1 MLTAFQILDLRER
14 GAETVAHSEG
24 TGVGAFATKSGVTT
38 SSNGPPH
45 VKRGGVVIRHR
56 GPGSTIASNIMLS
69 TIGSIQPDLEAA
81 DVELDEMHFE
91 SGMGFAGDSSR
102 TLGSLEHTSPAP
114 AYNSIEIGSPAGRG
128 SVSDGG
134 EAEAMSGI
142 RVNVE
147 KSTSTM

>member
-1 MLTAFQILDLRER
+1 MTTFQILDLRER
-14 GAETVAHSEG
+14 GAETVSHSEG

-45 VKRGGVVIRHR
+45 VKRGGLGIRHR
-56 GPGSTIASNIMLS
+56 GPGSTVASNIMLS
-69 TIGSIQPDLEAA
+69 TIGSIQPDLEVA

-114 AYNSIEIGSPAGRG
+114 AYNSIDVGSPAGRG
-128 SVSDGG
+128 SMSDAREVGV
-134 EAEAMSGI
+134 MSGI
-142 RVNVE
+142 HVNVE
-147 KSTSTM
+147 KTTM

>member
-1 MLTAFQILDLRER
+1 
-14 GAETVAHSEG
+14 
-24 TGVGAFATKSGVTT
+24 
-38 SSNGPPH
+38 
-45 VKRGGVVIRHR
+45 
-56 GPGSTIASNIMLS
+56 MLS

-114 AYNSIEIGSPAGRG
+114 AYNSIEIGSLAGRG

-147 KSTSTM
+147 KTTSTM